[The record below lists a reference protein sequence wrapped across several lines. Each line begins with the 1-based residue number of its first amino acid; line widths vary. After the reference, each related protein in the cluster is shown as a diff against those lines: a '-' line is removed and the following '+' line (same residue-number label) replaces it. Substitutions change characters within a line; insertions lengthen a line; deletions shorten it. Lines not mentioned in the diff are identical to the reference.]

1 MKLYMYFLLY
11 LFLVNAYA
19 FWLMYSDK
27 KKAIKN
33 QYRIPEKTLF
43 TWALLGGSIG
53 SIMGMQK
60 FRHKTRHPKFR
71 IGMPL
76 IFIVEGYLFLEY
88 ALQVLF

>member
-1 MKLYMYFLLY
+1 MELYMYFLLY

-53 SIMGMQK
+53 SITGMQK

-76 IFIVEGYLFLEY
+76 IFIVEGYLFFEY
-88 ALQVLF
+88 VLPVLI

>member
-1 MKLYMYFLLY
+1 MELYLYILLY
-11 LFLVNAYA
+11 LFLVNIYS

-60 FRHKTRHPKFR
+60 FRHKTRHQTFR

-76 IFIVEGYLFLEY
+76 IFIVEGYLFFEY
-88 ALQVLF
+88 ILPVLL

>member
-1 MKLYMYFLLY
+1 MKLYMYLLLY
-11 LFLVNAYA
+11 LLLVNAYS

-33 QYRIPEKTLF
+33 HYRIPEKTLF

-53 SIMGMQK
+53 SIAGMQK
-60 FRHKTRHPKFR
+60 FRHKTRHSKFR

-76 IFIVEGYLFLEY
+76 IFIVEGYLFFEY
-88 ALQVLF
+88 GLSVIF

>member
-11 LFLVNAYA
+11 LLLVNAYS

-27 KKAIKN
+27 RKAVRNK
-33 QYRIPEKTLF
+33 YRIPEKTLF

-53 SIMGMQK
+53 SMLGMQM
-60 FRHKTRHPKFR
+60 FRHKTRHLTFR

-76 IFIVEGYLFLEY
+76 IFIVEGYLFLKY
-88 ALQVLF
+88 ALPVLL

>member
-1 MKLYMYFLLY
+1 MEIYIYLLLY
-11 LFLVNAYA
+11 LLLVNSYS

-27 KKAIKN
+27 KKAKKN

-53 SIMGMQK
+53 SIAGMQK
-60 FRHKTRHPKFR
+60 FRHKTRHTTFR

-76 IFIVEGYLFLEY
+76 IFVVEGYLFFEY
-88 ALQVLF
+88 VLPVLF

>member
-11 LFLVNAYA
+11 LLLVNAYA

-27 KKAIKN
+27 KKAIRN

-43 TWALLGGSIG
+43 TWALLGGSMG
-53 SIMGMQK
+53 SIAGMQK
-60 FRHKTRHPKFR
+60 FRHKTRHQTFR

-76 IFIVEGYLFLEY
+76 IFIVEGYLFFEY
-88 ALQVLF
+88 ILPVLL